1 MATVSKLTCPEC
13 GKVLR
18 PAKPLAIGKKVKCPR
33 CETVFVAVEDEEEV
47 EARPA
52 RARDEGRARKD
63 GAGKPPA
70 PKPARKKAE
79 AKKPAREEIGTYGYV
94 KEDED
99 PEDRPQIYY
108 GHDTSIKD
116 LRGPART
123 LCVKPSNLL
132 LICGLVGAIGWLVL
146 ILMLVIPK
154 VFPITEGDVTD
165 YQPWGAQPAATA
177 KAAKKKEP
185 GFYEIWGMDAAHF
198 TKKETAAWVFIL
210 SLIPLALGFVYSGLT
225 AFGGVQMQ
233 NLESRRWAMAGSIM
247 AMIPLNM
254 GGVIILVGLLTNFL
268 FLSQLEMDAGY
279 TTFLVILFTSIVW
292 LLSLAVGVRC
302 LLILND
308 EDVIAGFEY
317 VPDQ

>member
-13 GKVLR
+13 HKVLR

-33 CETVFVAVEDEEEV
+33 CETVFVAVEDEEEA
-47 EARPA
+47 EAPKA
-52 RARDEGRARKD
+52 RTRDEGRART
-63 GAGKPPA
+63 GGGGKPPA
-70 PKPARKKAE
+70 AKPARKKAE
-79 AKKPAREEIGTYGYV
+79 AKKPEREEIGTYGYV
-94 KEDED
+94 QEDED

-132 LICGLVGAIGWLVL
+132 LISGLVGAIGWLVL
-146 ILMLVIPK
+146 ILMLVIPV
-154 VFPITEGDVTD
+154 VFPITESKDE
-165 YQPWGAQPAATA
+165 YQPWRPPDPSKA
-177 KAAKKKEP
+177 AAKKKDP
-185 GFYEIWGMDAAHF
+185 SFYEIWGVDAAYF
-198 TKKETAAWVFIL
+198 TKKPWYLFMV

-225 AFGGVQMQ
+225 AYGGVQMQ

-247 AMIPLNM
+247 AMVPLNM
-254 GGVIILVGLLTNFL
+254 GGVIILVGLLTNFI

-292 LLSLAVGVRC
+292 IASLAAGLRC